1 MKIKIFKGNAS
12 GSVMAPPSKSYAH
25 RLLIASFLSNKKCV
39 VSNVELSNDIK
50 ATLNCIKE
58 LGGSFEIKDNEVIF
72 DGKNDKEIK
81 DEYVLDCG
89 ESGSTI
95 RFLIPIALVLKKG
108 SRITMKGTKKL
119 ISRGLTVYEDI
130 FKYSNIKYEYT
141 EDSFSFSGK
150 LTKSK
155 FSVPGNISSQYI
167 SGLIF
172 ALSLLKRDTEITIT
186 GNIESLPYINLTID
200 TLAHFN
206 VSIELKDNVVYIM
219 GHQKYARSNSNV
231 EGDFSNAAFLEA
243 LNYIDLNN
251 NVNVKGLNYFSRQG
265 DSIYMKLFPKLE
277 GQAPTIDISN
287 CIDLG
292 PILFTVSS
300 MLNGAKITGT
310 KRLRIKESDRVACM
324 VEELNKFG
332 ADIEV
337 YEDEVIINKKEL
349 HKPNEILNG
358 HNDHRIVMSLA
369 VLLTKFEGVIDGIE
383 AVNKSFPTFFSK
395 LGEVGIKYEN
405 YEE

>member
-1 MKIKIFKGNAS
+1 MKIKIFKSNAS
-12 GSVMAPPSKSYAH
+12 GNVVAPPSKSYAH

-39 VSNVELSNDIK
+39 VSNVEFSNDIN

-58 LGGSFEIKDNEVIF
+58 LGGSFIIKDNEVIF

-81 DEYVLDCG
+81 EEYVLDCG

-95 RFLIPIALVLKKG
+95 RFLIPIALVLKKN
-108 SRITMKGTKKL
+108 SKITMKGTEKL
-119 ISRGLTVYEDI
+119 ISRGLSVYEDI
-130 FKYSNIKYEYT
+130 FKKAKVEYSYT
-141 EDSFSFSGK
+141 KDSFSFCGK
-150 LTKSK
+150 LTSSK

-172 ALSLLKRDTEITIT
+172 ALSLLKRDTQITIT

-206 VSIELKDNVVYIM
+206 VTIELKENVVYIM
-219 GHQKYARSNSNV
+219 GHQKYARCNSNV

-243 LNYIDLNN
+243 LNYVDLNN

-277 GQAPTIDISN
+277 GQSPTIDISN

-292 PILFTVSS
+292 PILFTVASL
-300 MLNGAKITGT
+300 LNGAKITGI

-332 ADIEV
+332 ASIEV
-337 YEDEVIINKKEL
+337 FDDEVIIKKVDL
-349 HKPNEILNG
+349 HKPTEIING

-369 VLLTKFEGVIDGIE
+369 VLLTKYEGIIDGIE
-383 AVNKSFPTFFSK
+383 AVNKSFPTFFNK
-395 LGEVGIKYEN
+395 LSEVGIKYEFN
-405 YEE
+405 N